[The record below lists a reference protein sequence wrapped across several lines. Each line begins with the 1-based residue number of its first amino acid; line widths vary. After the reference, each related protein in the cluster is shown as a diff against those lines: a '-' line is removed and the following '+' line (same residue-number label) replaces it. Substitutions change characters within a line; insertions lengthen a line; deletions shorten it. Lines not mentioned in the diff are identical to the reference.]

1 MKIDKQK
8 LIEDLQDTISNNFQ
22 EEVIDYLFDK
32 YSYFVET
39 DSWHGYDVINAEK
52 FDEAMYEFLDMIINF
67 IKSAKN

>member
-32 YSYFVET
+32 YSNFVET
-39 DSWHGYDVINAEK
+39 DSWHGYDVINEEK